1 MIKAILPL
9 PPELISPLE
18 NFLCELAPSNWCL
31 QINRLSDE
39 GSLVGFFDNR
49 ELACA
54 EWTSLS
60 QRFPAFV
67 ESLSLELSIVED
79 RDWKEA
85 YKEHFHPWSI
95 GPLHLVP
102 EWERATYVLP
112 EGEKVLYIDPGMAF
126 GTGLHETTRLC
137 LGAII
142 EFFEETDP
150 GGISC
155 IDIGC
160 GSGILALSAKLL
172 GAGNVKGVDIDPDA
186 IRISI
191 ENSTANGMGGD
202 VSFTTN
208 DIAGGLL
215 GESAD
220 LVLANI
226 QSDVLC
232 ANAELLLSSVRSQ
245 GLLALSGILCAEAK
259 RTAEFFQET
268 INRLGA
274 SFILRRKDEGEW
286 TQLTLIRE

>member
-1 MIKAILPL
+1 MIKATVPL
-9 PPELISPLE
+9 PSELIPPLE
-18 NFLCELAPSNWCL
+18 DLLCELAPCNWCL

-39 GSLVGFFDNR
+39 GTLEGFFDNR
-49 ELACA
+49 ELALA
-54 EWTSLS
+54 EWSSLS
-60 QRFPAFV
+60 RRFPAFV
-67 ESLSLELSIVED
+67 EPLSLELSIVED

-112 EGEKVLYIDPGMAF
+112 EGEKVLYVDPGMAF

-150 GGISC
+150 GGLSC
-155 IDIGC
+155 IDVGC

-186 IRISI
+186 VRISI
-191 ENSTANGMGGD
+191 ENSTANGMVGD
-202 VSFTTN
+202 VSFTTK
-208 DIAGGLL
+208 DIAGGLFS
-215 GESAD
+215 ESAD

-226 QSDVLC
+226 QADVLC
-232 ANAELLLSSVRSQ
+232 ANAELLLCAVRSQ
-245 GLLALSGILCAEAK
+245 GLLALSGILSVEAK
-259 RTAEFFQET
+259 KTAEFFQEI
-268 INRLGA
+268 INRLGL

-286 TQLTLIRE
+286 TRLALIRK